1 MIGGSS
7 VLNYMIY
14 VRGNKHDYNGWE
26 ALGNPGWNYE
36 EVLKYFKKSE
46 DNQNKNSLE
55 ELKLMEKQAALLAS

>member
-46 DNQNKNSLE
+46 DNQNKKYLSTRYH
-55 ELKLMEKQAALLAS
+55 SR